1 MDEGANET
9 GGDWGDNPSSEADD
23 QPLRQGH
30 PNHTK
35 AMRVSALMFAIP
47 LLIGALVAEYATPFP
62 NFIIAG
68 PVALIL
74 LVLVVFLP
82 HRRYAARGHA
92 MSDDR
97 LRVVKGIMFHSDT
110 IVPFGRVQHIDVG
123 RGPIERYYGLATLQ
137 LYTAGSHGDVV
148 SLPGLAHEDALAMR
162 ETIRAHIKRESV

>member
-9 GGDWGDNPSSEADD
+9 GKGRVDTFGSGADD

-35 AMRVSALMFAIP
+35 AMRLSALLFSIP
-47 LLIGALVAEYATPFP
+47 VLIGALVAEYLTPWP
-62 NFIIAG
+62 NFVIAG

-74 LVLVVFLP
+74 VVLVVFLP

-110 IVPFGRVQHIDVG
+110 IVPFGRVQHIDVD

-148 SLPGLAHEDALAMR
+148 SLPGLAHEDALEMR